1 MRTMKE
7 SVGTRKFY
15 ERPTTGAF
23 CVEVEGCFASSVT
36 ADYTN
41 AGSAGEGEY
50 VENPFGEFGTSNSGG
65 KSVSADS
72 FENWTNY

>member
-1 MRTMKE
+1 MKE
-7 SVGTRKFY
+7 SIKTRKLY

-50 VENPFGEFGTSNSGG
+50 IENPFGEFGTSNSGG
-65 KSVSADS
+65 GTAKTDS
-72 FENWTNY
+72 FDSWVNY